1 MVPKMVQNWS
11 ENGLKNG
18 PKVSLRVA
26 APSPQKVKLRRLHFI
41 FAGGG
46 VRLHVGYPKL
56 KVVQKIVQ

>member
-26 APSPQKVKLRRLHFI
+26 APSPQKLYSGATISSLRGR
-41 FAGGG
+41 